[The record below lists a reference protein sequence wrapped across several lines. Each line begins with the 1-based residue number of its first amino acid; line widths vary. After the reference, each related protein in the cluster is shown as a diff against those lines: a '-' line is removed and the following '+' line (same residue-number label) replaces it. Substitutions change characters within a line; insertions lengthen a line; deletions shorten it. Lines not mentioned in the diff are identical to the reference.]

1 MKDKLTNNIGLKV
14 LSIILATILWLVIT
28 NAENPIGTKTF
39 DNVPVT
45 ILHESVISDLG
56 KVYDIVQG
64 ETISFTVEARRS
76 IREVLRASDFRVVAD
91 FNELSDV
98 YAVPIEVIASTKF
111 DDPVVVKDINEKVM
125 IVSLEELVQKTFKV
139 NIVQKGD
146 IAEEY
151 YVGAKIATPNIIT
164 VSGPKARVERIKEV
178 TVEIDA
184 TGASASF
191 NAIGQPKLID
201 EEGKEMDI
209 SYFNFNESYVS
220 VKIDLYRT
228 KDINLLVQATG
239 NPADGYAMTKI
250 EYEPKSITVA
260 GKDED
265 LQRLRYLQVKHSI
278 GDATSNIAEE
288 INLQSKLPEGM
299 VLVGEDQTAVINIT
313 IEKMITKDIMIWPGD
328 VDFRNKSS
336 TLNLQ
341 LYTTG
346 AMTATVIGPA
356 AELENITRT
365 SLKPYVDIAGKDPGT
380 YSETLKFDGL
390 YEHSKVSI
398 SPEISFNLM
407 PNG

>member
-14 LSIILATILWLVIT
+14 LSILLATILWLVIT
-28 NAENPIGTKTF
+28 NVEDPVGTKQF

-45 ILHESVISDLG
+45 ILHEEVISDLG

-76 IREVLRASDFRVVAD
+76 IREVLRASDFRVEAD

-98 YAVPIEVIASTKF
+98 YAVKIEVTSTRF
-111 DDPVVVKDINEKVM
+111 EDDVVVKDINEQMM
-125 IVSLEELVQKTFKV
+125 IISLEELVQETFKV

-151 YVGAKIATPNIIT
+151 FVGAKTATPNIIT

-178 TVEIDA
+178 VVEIDA

-191 NAIGQPKLID
+191 NAIGQPKIID

-209 SYFNFNESYVS
+209 SYFDFNESYVS
-220 VKIDLYRT
+220 VRIDLYRT
-228 KDINLLVQATG
+228 KEVNLLIQATG
-239 NPADGYAMTKI
+239 NPAEGYARTKI

-265 LQRLRYLQVKHSI
+265 LQRFRYLRINHKI
-278 GDATSNIAEE
+278 EGATSNIAEE
-288 INLQSKLPEGM
+288 INIQSQLPEGI

-313 IEKMITKDIMIWPGD
+313 IEKMITKDILVWPGD
-328 VDFRNKSS
+328 VDFRNKTSV
-336 TLNLQ
+336 LNVQ
-341 LYTTG
+341 VYTSG
-346 AMTATVIGPA
+346 PMTVTVTGPA
-356 AELENITRT
+356 AELENITRM
-365 SLKPYVDIAGKDPGT
+365 SLKPYVDIAGKDPGS
-380 YSETLKFDGL
+380 YSEVLKFDDL
-390 YEHSKVSI
+390 YEHSKVST

-407 PNG
+407 PIG

>member
-28 NAENPIGTKTF
+28 NVENPIGPKTF

-45 ILHESVISDLG
+45 ILHEEVISDLG

-64 ETISFTVEARRS
+64 ETVSFTVEATRS
-76 IREVLRASDFRVVAD
+76 VREVLKASDFRVEAD

-98 YAVPIEVIASTKF
+98 YAVPIEVRSTKY
-111 DDPVVVKDINEKVM
+111 DDSVVIKDINEKVM

-139 NIVQKGD
+139 NIIQKGD

-164 VSGPKARVERIKEV
+164 VSGPKSRVERIKEV

-191 NAIGQPKLID
+191 NAIGQPKLFD

-209 SYFNFNESYVS
+209 SYFDFNENYVS
-220 VKIDLYRT
+220 VRIDLYRT
-228 KDINLLVQATG
+228 KEINLLVQATG

-278 GDATSNIAEE
+278 GGATSNIAEE
-288 INLQSKLPEGM
+288 INLQSNLPEGI

-328 VDFRNKSS
+328 VDFKNKSS
-336 TLNLQ
+336 SLNLQ

-346 AMTATVIGPA
+346 AMTTTVTGPA

-398 SPEISFNLM
+398 SPDISFNLT